1 MKSFTVRSNIGM
13 LTKYLITGLIS
24 DSPRRIAR
32 IVRIRSN
39 EARKTKDT
47 FSAVHL
53 LNVAEEPHQLV
64 TIPVH
69 NRPLP

>member
-1 MKSFTVRSNIGM
+1 
-13 LTKYLITGLIS
+13 
-24 DSPRRIAR
+24 
-32 IVRIRSN
+32 
-39 EARKTKDT
+39 
-47 FSAVHL
+47 VHL